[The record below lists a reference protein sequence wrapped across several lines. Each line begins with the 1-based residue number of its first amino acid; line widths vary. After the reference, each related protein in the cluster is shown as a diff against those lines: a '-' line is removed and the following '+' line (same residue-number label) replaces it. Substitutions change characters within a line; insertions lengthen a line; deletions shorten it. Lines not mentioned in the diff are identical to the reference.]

1 MIVLHGKLDPRYS
14 QSRGGRQRTYKQCIK
29 DAMVNFGVTMVQCMT
44 MAQKDWEY
52 IIEGTGMET
61 AAQQWEARP
70 KASKPIDI
78 EWRAKLK
85 RGLGQREAR
94 TPHEAAAEEDQ
105 ADMNAEEESDRSSTS
120 ESALEDEAV
129 QFQQGQEG
137 TEYAAAT
144 EDLTPWDEDTG
155 TDVMDTRAVEHRLIA
170 RSHGRYM
177 RVKVR
182 NQDVLAVV
190 PVPDITAAA
199 RHDSHQ
205 FAGEPMDAAEA
216 VIDQQRSEDLGGKRV
231 TVDEMQDSGVPK
243 RKVKLDARHRR
254 RNNKRVREEVNTAPI
269 GRYEIQR
276 GLHLIV
282 GSEDYT
288 YANKRQRCVM
298 GTPWITW
305 SDRQKKERYTRSRC
319 MGRTPHD
326 LGGRCPRCSQRQDGG
341 GQGTRRSRRRG
352 TRNKTQP
359 EEGDKK
365 E

>member
-1 MIVLHGKLDPRYS
+1 
-14 QSRGGRQRTYKQCIK
+14 
-29 DAMVNFGVTMVQCMT
+29 MVQCMI
-44 MAQKDWEY
+44 MAQQDWDY
-52 IIEGTGMET
+52 IIEGTRVKT
-61 AAQQWEARP
+61 AAQKWEARP

-78 EWRAKLK
+78 ECREKSK
-85 RGLGQREAR
+85 RGLGQRRAQ
-94 TPHEAAAEEDQ
+94 TLHEAAAEEDQ
-105 ADMNAEEESDRSSTS
+105 AGMNAEDYSVGSSTS

-129 QFQQGQEG
+129 QLQLSQEG
-137 TEYAAAT
+137 TDYAAVRK
-144 EDLTPWDEDTG
+144 DLTPWDEDTG

-276 GLHLIV
+276 RGLHLIV
-282 GSEDYT
+282 GNGFPTQTNAS
-288 YANKRQRCVM
+288 VV
-298 GTPWITW
+298 PWEHRGLLGQT
-305 SDRQKKERYTRSRC
+305 
-319 MGRTPHD
+319 GRRRKDTQGVDAWGGGSQGAEAPHD
-326 LGGRCPRCSQRQDGG
+326 LGERCPRCSQRQDGG

>member
-1 MIVLHGKLDPRYS
+1 
-14 QSRGGRQRTYKQCIK
+14 
-29 DAMVNFGVTMVQCMT
+29 MVNFGVTMVQCMT

-78 EWRAKLK
+78 EW
-85 RGLGQREAR
+85 EAR

-120 ESALEDEAV
+120 ESALKDEAV

-182 NQDVLAVV
+182 NQDMLAVV

-243 RKVKLDARHRR
+243 RKVKLDARHRM

-282 GSEDYT
+282 GNGSPT
-288 YANKRQRCVM
+288 QTNASVV
-298 GTPWITW
+298 PWEH
-305 SDRQKKERYTRSRC
+305 R
-319 MGRTPHD
+319 GL
-326 LGGRCPRCSQRQDGG
+326 LGQTG
-341 GQGTRRSRRRG
+341 RRRDA
-352 TRNKTQP
+352 
-359 EEGDKK
+359 GDHSDT
-365 E
+365 